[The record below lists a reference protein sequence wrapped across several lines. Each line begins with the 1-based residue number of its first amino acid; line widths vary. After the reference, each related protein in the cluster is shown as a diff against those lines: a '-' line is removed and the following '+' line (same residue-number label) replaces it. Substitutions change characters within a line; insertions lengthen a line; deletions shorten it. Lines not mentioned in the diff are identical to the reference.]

1 MDAKGIITKIKKE
14 KPEIKSVYYVGCGAS
29 KAELYPGKYFL
40 EENAKTLRVGHFT
53 ANEFVHATP
62 AAVDGSAIVI
72 ACTIRVVEFREQA
85 RRDIGGGCN
94 CPVGSHGEC
103 RVDQRVAA
111 HEHNEVIWGLT
122 EIVRRKCHIPSRV
135 LDTNDVGN
143 LRQLYHRV
151 ECERYLGSPGVGVE
165 QDG

>member
-72 ACTIRVVEFREQA
+72 HAAADDNITDPSGNSGPRIACGVFE
-85 RRDIGGGCN
+85 
-94 CPVGSHGEC
+94 
-103 RVDQRVAA
+103 
-111 HEHNEVIWGLT
+111 
-122 EIVRRKCHIPSRV
+122 RKA
-135 LDTNDVGN
+135 G
-143 LRQLYHRV
+143 
-151 ECERYLGSPGVGVE
+151 
-165 QDG
+165 